1 MAFRPF
7 IASYIRSRTF
17 LAGSTFH
24 DLGFHAPT
32 AYGLSL
38 SSQPERDRGEV
49 SEDWPTG
56 EIVGNVFR
64 GLYYG
69 FYSYEARDVA
79 IVGTTYVDNIRY
91 GIDPHDRSTRLII
104 ARNTTKSTRQRH
116 GIIGSR
122 GITDSYIFDNTC
134 IDNTGSGIMLDR
146 HCSGN
151 VIAGNRV
158 GRNGQGIAVY
168 ESPDN
173 LIDNNIIFMNTKS
186 GIRVRNSTEI
196 VAQRNLLVG
205 NGDYGFEVYA
215 KRLDDHEKRMARGDR
230 YGKRTGIS
238 IHGNTVTGNQ
248 GGCLKGSKIEYLGMS
263 GVCTDLGDLG
273 SMADILPANERL
285 NVDDDQ
291 RFGGELKP
299 FSSQLERVFDADK
312 PVVEMR
318 WEE

>member
-1 MAFRPF
+1 MATSFVVC
-7 IASYIRSRTF
+7 T
-17 LAGSTFH
+17 T
-24 DLGFHAPT
+24 GFTPT
-32 AYGLSL
+32 RRATSPL
-38 SSQPERDRGEV
+38 
-49 SEDWPTG
+49 
-56 EIVGNVFR
+56 VGN
-64 GLYYG
+64 
-69 FYSYEARDVA
+69 
-79 IVGTTYVDNIRY
+79 TYVDNIRY

-134 IDNTGSGIMLDR
+134 MDNTGSGIMLDR
-146 HCSGN
+146 QCSGN

-168 ESPDN
+168 ESSDN

-205 NGDYGFEVYA
+205 NGDYGFEVYT
-215 KRLDDHEKRMARGDR
+215 KRLDDHEKRVARGDL
-230 YGKRTGIS
+230 YVKRTGIS
-238 IHGNTVTGNQ
+238 IHGNTVTGNE
-248 GGCLKGSKIEYLGMS
+248 GGCLKGSKIEYLCMS
-263 GVCTDLGDLG
+263 DVCTDLGVSG
-273 SMADILPANERL
+273 STAGILPANERL

-318 WEE
+318 REKGVRSLLPERPRPTSGRCPVLRTKGS